1 MINSSTLSGMIL
13 PYIVNI
19 VADDDLVIPESREN
33 MVLLYIHIYIL
44 VMSYQQ
50 MINSS
55 TLSCL
60 ILAYIVNIVA
70 DDDLGIPESREL

>member
-1 MINSSTLSGMIL
+1 MIFA
-13 PYIVNI
+13 YIVNI
-19 VADDDLVIPESREN
+19 VADDDLVIPETRESYY
-33 MVLLYIHIYIL
+33 MILISIYIL

-55 TLSCL
+55 TLSCV

-70 DDDLGIPESREL
+70 DDDLVIPETRES

>member
-1 MINSSTLSGMIL
+1 
-13 PYIVNI
+13 
-19 VADDDLVIPESREN
+19 
-33 MVLLYIHIYIL
+33 MVLICIYIYIL

-55 TLSCL
+55 TLSCM

-70 DDDLGIPESREL
+70 DDDLRIPESRES

>member
-33 MVLLYIHIYIL
+33 MVLLYIHIYIYI
-44 VMSYQQ
+44 SYV
-50 MINSS
+50 IS
-55 TLSCL
+55 T
-60 ILAYIVNIVA
+60 
-70 DDDLGIPESREL
+70 DD

>member
-1 MINSSTLSGMIL
+1 
-13 PYIVNI
+13 
-19 VADDDLVIPESREN
+19 
-33 MVLLYIHIYIL
+33 
-44 VMSYQQ
+44 